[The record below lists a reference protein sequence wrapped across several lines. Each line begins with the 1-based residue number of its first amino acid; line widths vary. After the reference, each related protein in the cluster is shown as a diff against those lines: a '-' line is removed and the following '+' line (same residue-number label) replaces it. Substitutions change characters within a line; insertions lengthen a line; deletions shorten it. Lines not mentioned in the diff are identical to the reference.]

1 MKPACLNGFD
11 VETNLSNQSFTA
23 LDLAKVRNGLFEERY
38 EMLGRNAHYAENIS
52 QLFG

>member
-1 MKPACLNGFD
+1 MGLMLKLILAINHL
-11 VETNLSNQSFTA
+11 QRW
-23 LDLAKVRNGLFEERY
+23 AKVRNGLFEERY